1 MSDSLQPYGL
11 QAARLLCLWDSPG
24 KNTGVG
30 CHALLQGI
38 FPIQELNLWLLRLL
52 YWWASSLALVQP
64 GLNMSPQIYVYME
77 PVDVTLL
84 KNRVFADIIKLSPTG
99 LGWGWGNKFSVI
111 SVPIRRGKF
120 GPRENT
126 MWRPWRPRLEWCV
139 CKPKNAKNC
148 KPTPEARKRQ
158 EGFFP
163 RAFRGGHDPA
173 NTLNL
178 DF

>member
-11 QAARLLCLWDSPG
+11 QAARLLCPWDSPG

-38 FPIQELNLWLLRLL
+38 FPIQELNLWLLCLL

-64 GLNMSPQIYVYME
+64 GLHLSPQIYVYLE

-120 GPRENT
+120 GPWENT

-163 RAFRGGHDPA
+163 RAFRAGM
-173 NTLNL
+173 TLPTP
-178 DF
+178 